1 MSSHDTD
8 APVVF
13 RPRSA
18 AWLTGV
24 IWLIVLFSMAST
36 AVTHGF
42 PALVQLA
49 PLVALGYLAWWLAWY
64 PAVVVSDAGVA
75 LRNPLLTV
83 QVPWPALIMVDTK
96 YALTLVTPKGK
107 FAAWAAPAPG
117 IFGVQRAQPGHV
129 RGLPEVTYGP
139 GESVRPGDLSN
150 SDSGAAAFHVRSR
163 WAELI
168 ASGAVA
174 AGEADTATVAKRPN
188 WLVLIAAA
196 ALIVASVLSL
206 TG

>member
-1 MSSHDTD
+1 MSSHDTN

-24 IWLIVLFSMAST
+24 VWLVVLFSVLSA
-36 AVTHGF
+36 AVTHEF
-42 PALVQLA
+42 PALVQLV

-64 PAVVVSDAGVA
+64 PAVVVSNDGVA

-83 QVPWPALIMVDTK
+83 QVPWNALIMVDTK
-96 YALTLVTPKGK
+96 YALTLVTPEGK

-168 ASGAVA
+168 DSGAVA
-174 AGEADTATVAKRPN
+174 TGEADTATVTKRPN
-188 WLVLIAAA
+188 WPVLGAAA
-196 ALIVASVLSL
+196 ALVAASMLSL